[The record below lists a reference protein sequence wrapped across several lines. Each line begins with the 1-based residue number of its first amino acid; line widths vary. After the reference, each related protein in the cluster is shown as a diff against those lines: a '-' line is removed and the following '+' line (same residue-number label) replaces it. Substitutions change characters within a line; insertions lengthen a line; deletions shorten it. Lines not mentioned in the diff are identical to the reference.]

1 MKTTKIM
8 LVFLGTL
15 LLTWLT
21 VGFVAWIFANQL
33 GYKECLVHGPTIVT
47 MIILGW
53 IPAVVVSLD
62 YEEHYG

>member
-1 MKTTKIM
+1 M

-15 LLTWLT
+15 LLTWLA

-33 GYKECLVHGPTIVT
+33 GYKECLLCGATITT

-62 YEEHYG
+62 YEECYG